1 MTATE
6 PDAGAAPAPAPAER
20 WVRIRVRF
28 GKRGRLRFLG
38 QLDLQRGIER
48 ALRRSRLP
56 ARFTEGFHP
65 RMRMSFPCASPTGMS
80 SSCEVL
86 EIQVTDPCPVAEVR
100 ARLAAELGDELPVFE
115 VEVVPDGERLRLL
128 AATYAIT
135 RRAGG
140 PPVPSGAL
148 AALAVREDALP
159 AVKRGKTV
167 DLRPFLLS
175 ASGGD
180 DAARIGIRFLE
191 TGATARPEDFLAFVG
206 AAPADFLLE
215 RTGLRVELRR
225 GTAVEERDLGA

>member
-6 PDAGAAPAPAPAER
+6 PAAGPAPAPPPAER
-20 WVRIRVRF
+20 WVRVRVRF

-86 EIQVTDPCPVAEVR
+86 EIQVAEPCQLSRVR
-100 ARLAAELGDELPVFE
+100 ERLAAELGDELPVFD
-115 VEVVPDGERLRLL
+115 VAIVPDGERLRLL
-128 AATYAIT
+128 AATYAVT
-135 RRAGG
+135 RREGG
-140 PPVPSGAL
+140 PPVPSAAL
-148 AALAVREDALP
+148 AALESREALP
-159 AVKRGKTV
+159 AVKRGKSL
-167 DLRPFLLS
+167 DLRPFLVS
-175 ASGGD
+175 VAGD
-180 DAARIGIRFLE
+180 DAAARMVLRFLG
-191 TGATARPEDFLAFVG
+191 TGATARPEDFLAVVG
-206 AAPADFLLE
+206 TAPADYLLE

-225 GTAVEERDLGA
+225 GIAVEERDLGA